1 MIKNRMAG
9 TLIVLIVFLLPLAH
23 GGSVE
28 TGSTDANST
37 GLKQCNSIDSLIEN
51 EQWEDL
57 CNFQTQ
63 GEDFKYLL
71 MMYGDESCQK
81 VIEAWNKIL
90 DYLKSKTEGNHVYD
104 CPTSTFTNLANFLYD
119 WGMLPLL
126 RIVYYCF
133 MIMMLFNLLARCV
146 FWLAVF
152 WFWLK
157 T

>member
-1 MIKNRMAG
+1 MAG

-23 GGSVE
+23 GGPAE
-28 TGSTDANST
+28 TGSTAADPTSQDVLATSYI
-37 GLKQCNSIDSLIEN
+37 LKHCNAIDSLIEN

-119 WGMLPLL
+119 WHML
-126 RIVYYCF
+126 RIANKCCF
-133 MIMMLFNLLARCV
+133 LMQMV
-146 FWLAVF
+146 FCF
-152 WFWLK
+152 WFLFKFVLK
-157 T
+157 